1 MLERATCVDP
11 SSRVNVCARWLEIQA
26 VIIVPMPHQ
35 NGGHGCQV
43 GSMLSEF
50 GGVVLKRRIQDLAE
64 RSVRPK
70 RVRQNSRVSITD
82 QAAAHAVVGHLELA

>member
-43 GSMLSEF
+43 GSMLSEL
-50 GGVVLKRRIQDLAE
+50 GGVVLKGGAATP
-64 RSVRPK
+64 RSKGNPA
-70 RVRQNSRVSITD
+70 SREPQPIAPTSP
-82 QAAAHAVVGHLELA
+82 L